1 MSFLSLRSILTD
13 GKLVGDNFH
22 DWYRTL
28 RIVLMH
34 EKLIDMIDKPP
45 MPEPIDNDDVDAVG
59 SYKKYL
65 EDLMSTKC
73 LMLASMSSE
82 LQRQHEDMDPTDII
96 AHLKKMYGAQSRTT
110 RYQLSKTLFRF
121 MLMKMISLM
130 EQLEKLGCKL
140 GKELSQ
146 DLILQSLPESFSPFI
161 VNFNMNKMDCDLHEM
176 LNMLIDYQNQID
188 SGKNQGSVLVV
199 GKSNKK
205 KGKWNNKSK
214 KKPFAPKSGVTKP
227 REMKGD
233 VDQSNAECFFYKEK
247 GH

>member
-1 MSFLSLRSILTD
+1 MSSLSLRSILAD

-34 EKLIDMIDKPP
+34 EKLIDVIDKPP
-45 MPEPIDNDDVDAVG
+45 VPEPSNNDDVEVVG
-59 SYKKYL
+59 AYKKYL
-65 EDLMSTKC
+65 EDFMSTKC
-73 LMLASMSSE
+73 LILASMSSE

-96 AHLKKMYGAQSRTT
+96 AHLKKMYGAQSRTV
-110 RYQLSKTLFRF
+110 RYQLSKTLFRS
-121 MLMKMISLM
+121 MLNNMISLM

-146 DLILQSLPESFSPFI
+146 DLILQSLPDSFSPFI

-176 LNMLIDYQNQID
+176 LNMLVDYQNQID
-188 SGKNQGSVLVV
+188 SGKNQGTVLVV

-205 KGKWNNKSK
+205 KGKWSNKPI
-214 KKPFAPKSGVTKP
+214 KKPFAPKGGVTKP
-227 REMKGD
+227 KDKKGG
-233 VDQSNAECFFYKEK
+233 VDQSNAECFFCKQK

>member
-1 MSFLSLRSILTD
+1 MSSLSVRSILAD

-34 EKLIDMIDKPP
+34 EKLIDVIDKPHV
-45 MPEPIDNDDVDAVG
+45 PEPSNNDDAETI
-59 SYKKYL
+59 SAYKKYL

-73 LMLASMSSE
+73 LILSSMSSE

-96 AHLKKMYGAQSRTT
+96 AHLKKMYGAQSRTP
-110 RYQLSKTLFRF
+110 RYQLSKTIFRS
-121 MLMKMISLM
+121 MLNVNAQVGPHVLKMISLM

-146 DLILQSLPESFSPFI
+146 YLILQSLPESFSPFI

-176 LNMLIDYQNQID
+176 LNMLVDYQNQID

-199 GKSNKK
+199 GKLNKK
-205 KGKWNNKSK
+205 KGKWNSKSK
-214 KKPFAPKSGVTKP
+214 RSLSSLKV
-227 REMKGD
+227 
-233 VDQSNAECFFYKEK
+233 V
-247 GH
+247 